1 MARIIIIKS
10 GEIEI
15 EAELNDTKT
24 AGAIWKALPIEKP
37 ANIWGDEI
45 YFTIPIKRELEKG
58 QDVVEIGDLGYWPP
72 GMAFCIFFGKT
83 PISGEGEIRPASAVT
98 VVGKIISDVSALK
111 RVLFG
116 VKVRISKR

>member
-10 GEIEI
+10 EEIEI

-24 AGAIWKALPIEKP
+24 AGAIWEALPIEKP
-37 ANIWGDEI
+37 ANLWGDEI
-45 YFTIPIKRELEKG
+45 YFTIPIKRGLERG
-58 QDVVEIGDLGYWPP
+58 QDVVEIGDIGYWPP

-111 RVLFG
+111 KVLFG
-116 VKVRISKR
+116 FKVRISKR

>member
-24 AGAIWKALPIEKP
+24 AGAIWEALPIEKP
-37 ANIWGDEI
+37 ANLWGDEI
-45 YFTIPIKRELEKG
+45 YFTIPIKRGLERG

-111 RVLFG
+111 KVLFG
-116 VKVRISKR
+116 FKVRISKR

>member
-15 EAELNDTKT
+15 EAELNNTKT
-24 AGAIWKALPIEKP
+24 AGAIWEALPIEKP